1 MNKGE
6 ILMKIICT
14 AEEKK
19 NMLLTID
26 VSFACPFVEECLE
39 FENCK
44 ACAEQLIE
52 WEIVDE

>member
-1 MNKGE
+1 
-6 ILMKIICT
+6 MKIICT

-19 NMLLTID
+19 SILITID
-26 VSFACPFVEECLE
+26 VAFACPFIDQECLE